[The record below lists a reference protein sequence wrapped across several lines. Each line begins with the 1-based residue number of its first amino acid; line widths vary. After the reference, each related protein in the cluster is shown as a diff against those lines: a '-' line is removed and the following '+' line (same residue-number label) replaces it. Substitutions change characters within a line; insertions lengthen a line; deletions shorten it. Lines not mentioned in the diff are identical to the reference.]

1 LDKSIL
7 AGLRMVSF
15 DLRKPFLST
24 ETVYL
29 INLNNINS
37 VITLSERDDPKQ
49 DDDVLPLLVQ
59 T

>member
-1 LDKSIL
+1 
-7 AGLRMVSF
+7 MVSF